1 MEAQRDEEFDGS
13 LEQLLAEIDALVA
26 RNRASASRAVE
37 RRLLRLRHI
46 AGMRLVDDPP
56 GEIAFV
62 EPDPDALPPM
72 AGTPASPELPPLE
85 MPALSAGAIR
95 AGILRDGCVRVRGLI
110 PREDALALAAQID
123 RAFIERARHD
133 DGGRPAEGYYEEF
146 RPHSRYGDVSGRD
159 WIRQGG
165 GVLGADAPLVNFE
178 LMELLR
184 RAGVPELAA
193 AYLGEPALVSVHK
206 TTLRKAMPVLV
217 RGAWHQ
223 DGYFMGP
230 VRSLNLWVA
239 LSRCGDEAP
248 GMDMVPKRIER
259 YLLTNTDE
267 APLDYTI
274 SDEQV
279 REAAGDTPIV
289 RPIFEPGDAIL
300 FDEWC
305 IHSTAS
311 DPMMPNP
318 RFAVENWFFGSSG
331 FPRDYAPLSV

>member
-165 GVLGADAPLVNFE
+165 GVLGADAPLVDFE

-217 RGAWHQ
+217 QRR
-223 DGYFMGP
+223 
-230 VRSLNLWVA
+230 V
-239 LSRCGDEAP
+239 AP
-248 GMDMVPKRIER
+248 GRLFHGPGALAQPVGGA
-259 YLLTNTDE
+259 LT
-267 APLDYTI
+267 L
-274 SDEQV
+274 
-279 REAAGDTPIV
+279 RRRG
-289 RPIFEPGDAIL
+289 PGNGHGPQAHRAL
-300 FDEWC
+300 PS
-305 IHSTAS
+305 H
-311 DPMMPNP
+311 
-318 RFAVENWFFGSSG
+318 
-331 FPRDYAPLSV
+331 